1 MVKMTN
7 LLDQLTYNRWA
18 NLRLIDVTTEL
29 DGAKFTKTI
38 MSSFPSVQQTW
49 THIIWAEELWLNR
62 WQGRSFVRK
71 LDPNDYPTIVQIKQ
85 KIEDLSAAQI
95 QFINDLNPEDENQK
109 ISYKNFHGEKMTYT
123 LRQMVQHKTMHS
135 AYHRGQLVTFF
146 RQLGVKPLST
156 DYLVYIDDNNIV

>member
-1 MVKMTN
+1 MKN

-18 NLRLIDVTTEL
+18 NLRLINVAAEL
-29 DGAKFTKTI
+29 DADDYKKTI
-38 MSSFPSVQQTW
+38 TSSFPSLQQTFV
-49 THIIWAEELWLNR
+49 HILWAEELWLNR

-71 LDPNDYPTIVQIKQ
+71 LDPNDYPTIDYIKH
-85 KIEDLSAAQI
+85 KIEDLSAVQI

-109 ISYKNFHGEKMTYT
+109 ISYKNFQGEKMTYT
-123 LRQMVQHKTMHS
+123 LRQMVQHMTMHS

-156 DYLVYIDDNNIV
+156 DYLVYIDGK